1 MSDNGAEFLL
11 RWSADS
17 DELVG
22 ARWWNYSVRAEAQFP
37 RRDLV
42 KIALVV
48 GGIAGVAGL
57 ITAITVLTDDDV
69 DDIEVAEALELQ
81 RREGWNVGGGSAR
94 LNLAEKTPTDHA
106 GSTDWNVNLPG
117 LATALEPRP
126 LRLRP
131 YYVATLFQSL
141 VQTTLR
147 EQMTP
152 VHAASDDVTYAR
164 AAELSKLLAEGDA
177 KDVGVILDLPGE
189 DTVAA
194 AAGMAEHF
202 WPVFGFGNWPHPR
215 GVVDSHQTLGAAL
228 YYLPRFREAAASLAS
243 DRPPVFVLDSAR
255 LTPYTDD
262 PNRFDNRYVAKLPSV
277 ENLQALGIRRLIYVR
292 QAGSEAV
299 ELDDLNDEFVAFK
312 DAGLDVRMVSL
323 GDFQQDERSADR
335 RYYWGGSPGA
345 HFLFLPMYG
354 FGPSARVG
362 SLSRPSGVDSLP
374 RQTRFEPRP
383 STQYRPTKRDTMFSS
398 RTVGGTPGVGK
409 QKPSGF
415 GLVSMRGDRTVG
427 APGTSRRSGSF
438 GRSTGSYSG

>member
-1 MSDNGAEFLL
+1 MSENGAEFLL
-11 RWSADS
+11 QWSADA

-22 ARWWNYSVRAEAQFP
+22 ARWWNYSVRAQTQFP
-37 RRDLV
+37 RRELMKLV
-42 KIALVV
+42 
-48 GGIAGVAGL
+48 IAGGAIGGTAL
-57 ITAITVLTDDDV
+57 LFTAIAAFSGDDV

-81 RREGWNVGGGSAR
+81 RREGWDVGGGSAR
-94 LNLAEKTPTDHA
+94 LTLVEKTPTDHA
-106 GSTDWNVNLPG
+106 GSTSWSNDLPG
-117 LATALEPRP
+117 LASALEPRP

-141 VQTTLR
+141 VQATLR

-152 VHAASDDVTYAR
+152 VHAASDEVTYAR
-164 AAELSKLLAEGDA
+164 AAELAKLLAEGDA
-177 KDVGVILDLPGE
+177 KDIAVILDLPGE

-194 AAGMAEHF
+194 AAAMAEHF

-228 YYLPRFREAAASLAS
+228 YYLPRFREAAASLGP

-262 PNRFDNRYVAKLPSV
+262 PKLFDNRYVAKLPSA

-292 QAGSEAV
+292 QAGAEAV

-312 DAGLDVRMVSL
+312 DAGLDVRLVSL
-323 GDFQQDERSADR
+323 GDFQRDERSADN

-345 HFLFLPMYG
+345 HFLFFPMYG
-354 FGPSARVG
+354 FGSPGRLGAMP
-362 SLSRPSGVDSLP
+362 RPSGVDSLP
-374 RQTRFEPRP
+374 RDTRFEPRP

-398 RTVGGTPGVGK
+398 RTVGGAPGVGK

-415 GLVSMRGDRTVG
+415 GLVSRRGGTVG
-427 APGTSRRSGSF
+427 TPGASQRSGSF

>member
-1 MSDNGAEFLL
+1 MSGTDADFRLL
-11 RWSADS
+11 WSADGE
-17 DELVG
+17 ELVG
-22 ARWWNYSVRAEAQFP
+22 ARWWNDSVRAGPQFP

-42 KIALVV
+42 KLALVG
-48 GGIAGVAGL
+48 GGIAGAALLFTG
-57 ITAITVLTDDDV
+57 IAVLSGDDV

-81 RREGWNVGGGSAR
+81 RRDGWNVGGGSAR
-94 LNLAEKTPTDHA
+94 LNLVGASPTDRDGGA
-106 GSTDWNVNLPG
+106 SWSGELPG

-131 YYVATLFQSL
+131 YYVSTLFQSL
-141 VQTTLR
+141 VQSTLR
-147 EQMTP
+147 EQMKP
-152 VHAASDDVTYAR
+152 VHAASADVTYAR

-177 KDVGVILDLPGE
+177 KDAAVILDLPGE

-194 AAGMAEHF
+194 AAAMAEHF

-215 GVVDSHQTLGAAL
+215 GVVESHQTLGAAL
-228 YYLPRFREAAASLAS
+228 YYLPRFRQAAAALAP

-262 PNRFDNRYVAKLPSV
+262 PNRFDNRYVAKLPTA

-292 QAGSEAV
+292 QAGAEAV
-299 ELDDLNDEFVAFK
+299 ELDDLNDEFVAFR
-312 DAGLDVRMVSL
+312 DAGLDVRLVSL
-323 GDFQQDERSADR
+323 GDFQKDERSADR

-362 SLSRPSGVDSLP
+362 SLPRPSGVDSLP
-374 RQTRFEPRP
+374 RPTSFEPRP

-398 RTVGGTPGVGK
+398 RTVGGMPGVGK

-415 GLVSMRGDRTVG
+415 GLVSVRGDRTVG
-427 APGTSRRSGSF
+427 APGASRRSGSF
-438 GRSTGSYSG
+438 GRSTSSYSG